1 MHGKPCIHAGTNYV
15 NTTNSNGINSTV
27 NKPLLDLADFMVRSV
42 TPTRLE
48 ISGKGR
54 NLDNHLNVID
64 IYSKEFIAPCHAK
77 YELRMVS
84 PELRKINSPL
94 TSILPGSLRGSV
106 GRDLIELR
114 SSSNDIYMGR

>member
-64 IYSKEFIAPCHAK
+64 IYSKEFIVPCNAK

-94 TSILPGSLRGSV
+94 TSILPG
-106 GRDLIELR
+106 
-114 SSSNDIYMGR
+114 